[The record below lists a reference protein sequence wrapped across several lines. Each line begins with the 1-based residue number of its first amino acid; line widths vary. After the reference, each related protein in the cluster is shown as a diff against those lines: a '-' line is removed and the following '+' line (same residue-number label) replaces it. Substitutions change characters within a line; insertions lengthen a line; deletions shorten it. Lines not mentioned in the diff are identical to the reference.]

1 MSELVIESF
10 GDLKDAILADLVAQ
24 LEDEPG
30 YKIAVVESKLN
41 TAFREVLQARTKNY
55 HGQYPK
61 SYSDERAAQ
70 DLSQFYS
77 HIFNLALFDYNT
89 IGIEFQTSSTE
100 NTTTRTFRDR
110 DRLFNG
116 IIPLSRIV

>member
-1 MSELVIESF
+1 MFEVIGSF
-10 GDLKDAILADLVAQ
+10 DDLRDAILVDLTAQ

-30 YKIAVVESKLN
+30 YKSAVVESKLD
-41 TAFREVLQARTKNY
+41 TALREVMQARTKNY
-55 HGQYPK
+55 HGSYPE
-61 SYSDERAAQ
+61 SYTEERAAQ
-70 DLSQFYS
+70 DLSQYYS

-100 NTTTRTFRDR
+100 NSTTRTYRDR

-116 IIPLSRIV
+116 ITPLSRIV

>member
-1 MSELVIESF
+1 MTLEYLKDEIF
-10 GDLKDAILADLVAQ
+10 GDLHAQ
-24 LEDEPG
+24 LSDDVGFDER
-30 YKIAVVESKLN
+30 VLESKLN
-41 TAFREVLQARTKNY
+41 IAFREVKQARTQKY
-55 HGQYPK
+55 GGDYP
-61 SYSDERAAQ
+61 SSMTEEQAAK

-100 NTTTRTFRDR
+100 NSVTRTYRDR

-116 IIPLSRIV
+116 IVPLSRIV

>member
-1 MSELVIESF
+1 MTLS
-10 GDLKDAILADLVAQ
+10 DLKEQILSDLITQ
-24 LEDEPG
+24 LHDEVGYNED
-30 YKIAVVESKLN
+30 VVMSKLN
-41 TAFREVLQARTKNY
+41 IAFREVVQARTQKF
-55 HGQYPK
+55 GGKYP
-61 SYSDERAAQ
+61 SSMTDEQAAD

-100 NTTTRTFRDR
+100 NSTTRTYRDR

-116 IIPLSRIV
+116 IVPLSRLV

>member
-1 MSELVIESF
+1 MSEIISSF
-10 GDLKDAILADLVAQ
+10 EDLKNAILADLTAQ
-24 LEDEPG
+24 LEGEPG
-30 YKIAVVESKLN
+30 YKVSVVESKLN

-55 HGQYPK
+55 HGEYPD
-61 SYSDERAAQ
+61 SYTDERAAQ
-70 DLSQFYS
+70 DLAQYYS

-100 NTTTRTFRDR
+100 NSTTRTYRDR

-116 IIPLSRIV
+116 ISPLARIV

>member
-1 MSELVIESF
+1 MSEVFESF
-10 GDLKDAILADLVAQ
+10 DSLKNAILADLIAQ
-24 LEDEPG
+24 LHDEPG
-30 YKIAVVESKLN
+30 YKVEVVESKLN

-55 HGQYPK
+55 HGSYPQ
-61 SYSDERAAQ
+61 SYSTERAVN
-70 DLSQFYS
+70 DLSQYYS

-100 NTTTRTFRDR
+100 NSTTRTYRDR

-116 IIPLSRIV
+116 IMPISRIV